1 MRLTHS
7 ETVATP
13 IDTVWDHFMDLR
25 RVGRCFPGAEV
36 TDVRGNE
43 FDGTMKAGIGLI
55 TLSFAGHGKLTVADE
70 ENHHAVIRSEGSDK
84 RGLAKATIDIDLVLT
99 EVDVS
104 GRAGTR
110 RRCSRTWMRKR
121 NSTRNSACARA
132 TNCVRRSTARSE
144 TRYSWGSA
152 KSSSKA

>member
-110 RRCSRTWMRKR
+110 MDLTTDLEVRGL
-121 NSTRNSACARA
+121 STRLGERLAQAVSGPLVQQFLTCM
-132 TNCVRRSTARSE
+132 
-144 TRYSWGSA
+144 GH
-152 KSSSKA
+152 

>member
-13 IDTVWDHFMDLR
+13 IETVWDHFMDLR

-70 ENHHAVIRSEGSDK
+70 KNHHAVIRSEGSDK

-110 RRCSRTWMRKR
+110 MDLTTDLEVRGLP
-121 NSTRNSACARA
+121 TRLGERLAQAVSGPLVHQFLTCM
-132 TNCVRRSTARSE
+132 
-144 TRYSWGSA
+144 GH
-152 KSSSKA
+152 

>member
-55 TLSFAGHGKLTVADE
+55 TLCFAGHGKLTVADE

-110 RRCSRTWMRKR
+110 MDLTTDLEVRGLP
-121 NSTRNSACARA
+121 TRLGERLAQAVSGPLVQQFLTCM
-132 TNCVRRSTARSE
+132 
-144 TRYSWGSA
+144 GH
-152 KSSSKA
+152 

>member
-55 TLSFAGHGKLTVADE
+55 TLSFAGHGKLAVADE

-110 RRCSRTWMRKR
+110 MDLTTDLEVRGLP
-121 NSTRNSACARA
+121 TRLGERLAQAVSGPLVQQFLTCM
-132 TNCVRRSTARSE
+132 
-144 TRYSWGSA
+144 GH
-152 KSSSKA
+152 